1 MLFTVL
7 LLLSSLSPPTI
18 VVIAT
23 IIIIIII
30 NYQPPP
36 SYLPSLL
43 VNHYLTMI
51 VTIIMVIIKI
61 INTTII
67 PTIIDYDCYNFHH
80 CRQTIFLLLPTR
92 ESSLDDAEPPSPH
105 YPKHALTIHSPF
117 YGASTDDARGFSTVG
132 YLAKS
137 PTPLL

>member
-1 MLFTVL
+1 MPLSNCLVPTHYSYCSTINQS
-7 LLLSSLSPPTI
+7 LLSSLSPPTI

-51 VTIIMVIIKI
+51 VTIIIVIIKI

-67 PTIIDYDCYNFHH
+67 PTVIDYDCYNFHH
-80 CRQTIFLLLPTR
+80 CRLHFPYSTPTTITTNRPQ
-92 ESSLDDAEPPSPH
+92 
-105 YPKHALTIHSPF
+105 I
-117 YGASTDDARGFSTVG
+117 
-132 YLAKS
+132 
-137 PTPLL
+137 PLNKLE